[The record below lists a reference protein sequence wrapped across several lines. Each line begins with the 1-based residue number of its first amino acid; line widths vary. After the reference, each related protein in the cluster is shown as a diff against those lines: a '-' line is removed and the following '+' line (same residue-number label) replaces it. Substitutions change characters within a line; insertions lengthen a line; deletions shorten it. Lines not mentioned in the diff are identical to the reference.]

1 MTTSSF
7 VRHAAAFA
15 AVGASLILATTAS
28 AQDQPAQEW
37 TIRPTEQHEL
47 LKKDVGTW
55 DATVR
60 IFPMPGAKA
69 MVSKGVEKN
78 RLLKGGLWLITRFEG
93 EAMGTPFIGM
103 GQFGYDPAEKKY
115 VGTWVDTMTPH
126 MMTMKS
132 EYDEATKTMTGTSET
147 RDPITGEK
155 YTAKMINRYNDDGT
169 RVMEMHRTGEDGKES
184 KVMEITYKRSEKAK
198 DKKKNQN

>member
-1 MTTSSF
+1 MTTSNF
-7 VRHAAAFA
+7 ARHAVAFA
-15 AVGASLILATTAS
+15 AFCASLILATSAS
-28 AQDQPAQEW
+28 AQDQPGQEW
-37 TIRPTEQHEL
+37 VIKPTEQHEL

-55 DATVR
+55 DATVK

-93 EAMGTPFIGM
+93 EAIGTPFIGM

-126 MMTMKS
+126 MMTTKS
-132 EYDEATKTMTGTSET
+132 DYDEATKTMTGTSET

-155 YTAKMINRYNDDGT
+155 YTAKMISRYNDDGT
-169 RVMEMHRTGEDGKES
+169 RVMEMHRTGEDGKEW
-184 KVMEITYKRSEKAK
+184 KVMEITYKRSEKQPGE
-198 DKKKNQN
+198 KKKQS